1 MTSIV
6 IGLIIAAF
14 IIGLVVMWRI
24 KGLFGIKNVVRSSS
38 VLDAVKKVNELVTLR
53 SYFQHVIEDKQKTIA
68 LGVTISESKILIVCK
83 GEVVCRFDMSKAE
96 INVNEENKH
105 AGIKMPQCELQTII
119 DTSNVNVHDSTRGV
133 IDFVKDT
140 ITFNNTYDY
149 NKVRD
154 IIERERP
161 VIAEEAKKDWHLID
175 KAKENARQVLE
186 NLMSAFGYRGE
197 IFFAED

>member
-24 KGLFGIKNVVRSSS
+24 KGLFGTKNVVRSSS

-105 AGIKMPQCELQTII
+105 ANIKMPKCELQTII

-161 VIAEEAKKDWHLID
+161 AITEEAKKEWHLID

-186 NLMSAFGYRGE
+186 NLISTFGYRGE